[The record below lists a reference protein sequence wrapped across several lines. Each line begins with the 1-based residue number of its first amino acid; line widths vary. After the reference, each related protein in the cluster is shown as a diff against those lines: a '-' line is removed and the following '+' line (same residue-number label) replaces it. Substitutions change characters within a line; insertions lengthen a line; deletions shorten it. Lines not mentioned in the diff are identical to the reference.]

1 MPFFLVCGG
10 GVFAQPVEGDASCLW
25 RETFKEFVDIKAN
38 GESQVSSESE
48 KRKKNKQQNLT
59 RKSIQVLTSLQQAAD
74 WRFSRWI

>member
-1 MPFFLVCGG
+1 MWG

-48 KRKKNKQQNLT
+48 EKKT
-59 RKSIQVLTSLQQAAD
+59 TAKSNT
-74 WRFSRWI
+74 